1 MIFGVKIATK
11 NLKLLKFIRAIQ
23 KPFFQ
28 INIRNRVSPKNMSIF
43 SDHFKLSE
51 SNFLI

>member
-11 NLKLLKFIRAIQ
+11 NFKLLKFKRAIQ

-28 INIRNRVSPKNMSIF
+28 INIRNRVSLKTCQF